1 MSLAL
6 LEVGGLDI
14 HSFVFFY
21 LFLSSEAFYLY
32 VFSSEGNGTPLQY
45 SCPENP
51 MDGGAWKS
59 AVHGVEK
66 SRTQLSDFQFH
77 CFL

>member
-32 VFSSEGNGTPLQY
+32 YIPRKRIQVFSLLCFVLLLYGPYASSGFQY
-45 SCPENP
+45 SEAKLMGWEQIILP
-51 MDGGAWKS
+51 
-59 AVHGVEK
+59 
-66 SRTQLSDFQFH
+66 FF
-77 CFL
+77 